1 MSASDDMMSGP
12 RKISGPHGMV
22 RIRRVEARLTQEQ
35 LAELSGLS
43 VRAISDIERGTT
55 MRPRRSSIALLEAA
69 LNRFAEA
76 SDAPSTDEVARL
88 GHGLRSAVP
97 RQLPPAV
104 PSFVGRARELDAL
117 TELLLRMEAGC
128 GAVVVS
134 AIAGT
139 AGVGK
144 TALALHW
151 AHQAAERFPD
161 GQLYV
166 NLRGHDPDQ
175 PVAAADAL
183 AWVLRALGVAGQDI
197 PPEPG
202 ERAALYRS
210 VLARRRILV
219 VLDNAGSPEQ
229 VRPLLPGA
237 PACGVLVT
245 SRDSLA
251 GLVARDGAVRLDL
264 DLLPMADAV
273 ALLRTLIGRRV
284 DADPA
289 AAEVLAS
296 QCSRLPLALRVAAE
310 VATAHPHMSL
320 ADLAGELADQL
331 LRLDLLDAGGDQ
343 RAGVR
348 TVFSWSYRNLV
359 AAAARAFRLLGLH
372 PGADFDR
379 YAATALTGTALRQ
392 VGPLLDL
399 LARAHLIQEA
409 GPDRYN
415 MHDLLRAYARDLAA
429 TEDSEE
435 ERQAALNR
443 LFDHYLH
450 TAGAAMDLL
459 YPAETAR
466 RPRILP
472 TAALEVPVTT
482 SATARA
488 WLDAERANL
497 TAVAAHGLPHRTSRL
512 AAILSRYLDSGG
524 HYPEAAAIHE
534 HASRAARL
542 SGDSAAEATSLT
554 SLGLTHFRQGRYR
567 QAATY
572 LQQALALF
580 RQVGHLAGQARAL
593 CNLGLVEFQ
602 QARWPQGADYLQQA
616 LALHRAVGD
625 QTGEAGVLC
634 NLGYVDQ
641 RLGRFD
647 QAASRLQHALEV
659 SRQVGNR
666 TGQGRAL
673 GHLGLVDLRQGR
685 CPAAADHFEA
695 ALALFRETGDRSAE
709 AYNLVNLGFAELG
722 QGSYEQA
729 TAHHRAGLDLFREF
743 GDRSGEGE
751 ALNGLGAVLLAT
763 GCPCDARAH
772 YDIALSLATEIG
784 DRDLQAR
791 AHDGLGHACHA
802 TGEPS
807 QARRHWEQAHAIYV
821 ELGVPEADAVHA

>member
-1 MSASDDMMSGP
+1 M
-12 RKISGPHGMV
+12 
-22 RIRRVEARLTQEQ
+22 
-35 LAELSGLS
+35 
-43 VRAISDIERGTT
+43 
-55 MRPRRSSIALLEAA
+55 
-69 LNRFAEA
+69 
-76 SDAPSTDEVARL
+76 
-88 GHGLRSAVP
+88 
-97 RQLPPAV
+97 
-104 PSFVGRARELDAL
+104 
-117 TELLLRMEAGC
+117 
-128 GAVVVS
+128 
-134 AIAGT
+134 
-139 AGVGK
+139 
-144 TALALHW
+144 
-151 AHQAAERFPD
+151 
-161 GQLYV
+161 
-166 NLRGHDPDQ
+166 
-175 PVAAADAL
+175 
-183 AWVLRALGVAGQDI
+183 
-197 PPEPG
+197 
-202 ERAALYRS
+202 
-210 VLARRRILV
+210 
-219 VLDNAGSPEQ
+219 
-229 VRPLLPGA
+229 
-237 PACGVLVT
+237 T

-310 VATAHPHMSL
+310 LATAHPHMSL

-331 LRLDLLDAGGDQ
+331 LRLDLLDAGGDP

-379 YAATALTGTALRQ
+379 YAAAALTGTALRQ

-472 TAALEVPVTT
+472 T
-482 SATARA
+482 SRARGSGDHLGSRTGLA
-488 WLDAERANL
+488 GCRTGQPDA
-497 TAVAAHGLPHRTSRL
+497 AVAARDSAGLTAPHAWPRFCPATSTP
-512 AAILSRYLDSGG
+512 AATTPRPPPSMS
-524 HYPEAAAIHE
+524 

-659 SRQVGNR
+659 SRQAGNR